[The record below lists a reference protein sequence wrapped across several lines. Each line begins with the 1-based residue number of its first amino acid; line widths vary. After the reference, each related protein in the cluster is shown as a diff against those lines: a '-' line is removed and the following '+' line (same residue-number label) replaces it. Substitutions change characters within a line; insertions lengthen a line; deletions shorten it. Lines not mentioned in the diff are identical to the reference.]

1 MNIRNIIKKPIVT
14 EKAALMKEKSNK
26 YTFAVDKSANKFQI
40 KQAVE
45 TLFNVKVNGVHT
57 SNCVG
62 KRLRVGKYAAGYR
75 SDWKKAIVKLGKGHE
90 IQLAD
95 EA

>member
-1 MNIRNIIKKPIVT
+1 MDIRNIIKKPIVT

-40 KQAVE
+40 RHAVE
-45 TLFNVKVNGVHT
+45 TLFNVKVKSVHT

-62 KRLRVGKYAAGYR
+62 KSLRVGKYAGYR
-75 SDWKKAIVKLGKGHE
+75 SDWKKAIVKLGKGQE